1 LLNLLTAEGMLSIPL
16 TQVLSVKFVNP
27 ALENEFRRA
36 LQVLAG
42 SHDVQ
47 KKTVA
52 LQFNG
57 NGKRAVKVGY
67 VVERPIWKTTY
78 RLVLEPNGKLFMQ
91 GWAIVENTSDDDWK
105 DVRMV
110 LVSGK
115 PISYRMDLYQ
125 PLWIPRP
132 LVEPELFASLRP
144 PVYEG
149 SFVAGPTPGVPGQQ
163 RAKI

>member
-1 LLNLLTAEGMLSIPL
+1 MLSIPL
-16 TQVLSVKFVNP
+16 AQVVSVRFQNQT
-27 ALENEFRRA
+27 LENEFRRA

-47 KKTVA
+47 KRTVA

-57 NGKRAVKVGY
+57 AGKRGVKVGY

-78 RLVLEPNGKLFMQ
+78 RLVLEPNGKVFMQ
-91 GWAIVENTSDDDWK
+91 GWAMFENTSDDDWNNW
-105 DVRMV
+105 RMV

-115 PISYRMDLYQ
+115 PISFRMDLYD
-125 PLWIPRP
+125 PLYIPRP

-144 PVYEG
+144 PVYGG
-149 SFVAGPTPGVPGQQ
+149 SFGGEVGGVQRFGPESP
-163 RAKI
+163 